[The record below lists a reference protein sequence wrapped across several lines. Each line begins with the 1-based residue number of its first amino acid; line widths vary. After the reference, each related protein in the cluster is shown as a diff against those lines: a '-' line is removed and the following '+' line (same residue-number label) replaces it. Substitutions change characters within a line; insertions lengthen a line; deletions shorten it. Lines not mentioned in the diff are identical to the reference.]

1 MFMYYMHRNGKYFA
15 DPLAFKPERFLEQRS
30 HSKLNTFCYTPF
42 SGGYRN
48 CIGQKFAQY
57 EIKTVIARLLQKF
70 EIFLGSEDFEPVLGI
85 EIILRPMTGI
95 SLKLKS
101 RVS

>member
-1 MFMYYMHRNGKYFA
+1 MYYMHRNGKYFA
-15 DPLAFKPERFLEQRS
+15 DPLTFKPERFLEQRS

-57 EIKTVIARLLQKF
+57 EIKTVIARLLQTF
-70 EIFLGSEDFEPVLGI
+70 EISLGNENFEPKLGI
-85 EIILRPMTGI
+85 EIILRPLNGI
-95 SLKLKS
+95 NLRFK
-101 RVS
+101 RRNQ